1 MFFAAVAPAIT
12 FGAVYEKVTGHYI
25 GAIEMIAATAWF
37 GILYGIIGGSPP
49 MINGGTGPVLAFVAV
64 LYKLSDS
71 LGVPFMP
78 FYAWTGL
85 WIMVYCLIGG
95 FMNINKMIKHATRFT
110 DEVFAMLISLI
121 FIINAFGN
129 PFSPAGL
136 YYYFKP
142 DHASHEVHEDDEEC
156 KLQKTCGALLLEIF
170 CASTLTHIDF
180 ASIYPQMPIQVLPS
194 SVLSLPSDAVSLLS
208 N

>member
-25 GAIEMIAATAWF
+25 GAVEMIAATAWF
-37 GILYGIIGGSPP
+37 GVFYGIIGGSPP

-64 LYKLSDS
+64 LYKLSDQ
-71 LGVPFMP
+71 LGVPFMS
-78 FYAWTGL
+78 FYAWVGL
-85 WIMVYCLIGG
+85 WVMLFCILAG
-95 FMNINKMIKHATRFT
+95 FMDLNRFIKHATRFT

-142 DHASHEVHEDDEEC
+142 DHTSHEVHEDNEEY
-156 KLQKTCGALLLEIF
+156 A
-170 CASTLTHIDF
+170 
-180 ASIYPQMPIQVLPS
+180 YS
-194 SVLSLPSDAVSLLS
+194 SAAFLSLILAVGTTVLAIQLRGMKFSRYLC
-208 N
+208 NQVRRC